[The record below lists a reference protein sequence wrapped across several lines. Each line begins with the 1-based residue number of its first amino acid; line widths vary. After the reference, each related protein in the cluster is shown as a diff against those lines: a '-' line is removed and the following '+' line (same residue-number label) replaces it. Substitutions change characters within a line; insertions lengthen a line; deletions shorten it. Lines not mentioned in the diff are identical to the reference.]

1 MGRKFGGSAAFLG
14 RGAGCPSN
22 TMCLGPRP
30 TCMPSFILIH
40 SGIWPQ
46 CTNVADRTGQRS
58 DSIGRTVLQT
68 VRPINSVC
76 LCHCVSVCLPTL
88 LRLHFLIDFRQ
99 KWHRGNDP
107 KSKNEFA
114 GINITRA
121 LTLFCPQN
129 RHFGPKGS
137 EHPWKHKC
145 ANFCLNVRKS
155 PVFPRHAEKWGRG
168 TRRWCQISDRK

>member
-1 MGRKFGGSAAFLG
+1 
-14 RGAGCPSN
+14 
-22 TMCLGPRP
+22 
-30 TCMPSFILIH
+30 MPSFILIH

-107 KSKNEFA
+107 KSKNEFV
-114 GINITRA
+114 GINIARA

-129 RHFGPKGS
+129 RHFGSKGS
-137 EHPWKHKC
+137 EHPWKQICQFLPKC
-145 ANFCLNVRKS
+145 SQIAGISASCRKMGSRNTIVMSDFRPEVEISQFCACTMKNMFCRAFRS
-155 PVFPRHAEKWGRG
+155 YA
-168 TRRWCQISDRK
+168 